1 MSVPRTQ
8 SKKRPLLDLIG
19 KAVAAIN
26 PDQRATSAIEFAIF
40 VPLLV
45 IGLLNTV
52 EVSRYYYQA
61 MEVENAA
68 QMGAQAAWKTCN
80 KNSLLPAMKYC
91 AGLVTAVQAAVQS
104 TSLGTNIA
112 LQAGFPSEAYF
123 CLDNVNALKSVGD
136 VTKVIKPIDCSAVGM
151 ATLKPADYVQINT
164 TFTYVPLFADLTIAR
179 NFPNP
184 LIKNAYMRLD

>member
-1 MSVPRTQ
+1 MHVSRTH
-8 SKKRPLLDLIG
+8 SKKGTLLKLFG
-19 KAVAAIN
+19 KHAAAIS
-26 PDQRATSAIEFAIF
+26 PDKQATSAIEFALF

-45 IGLLNTV
+45 VGLLNTV

-68 QMGAQAAWKTCN
+68 QMGAQTAWKTCN

-91 AGLVTAVQAAVQS
+91 PELVTAVQAAVQS
-104 TSLGTNIA
+104 TSLGSNIT

-123 CLDNVNALKSVGD
+123 CLDSGNALKSVGD
-136 VTKVIKPIDCSAVGM
+136 ATKVVEPKDCSAVGM
-151 ATLKPADYVQINT
+151 ATLKPADYIQINT
-164 TFTYVPLFADLTIAR
+164 TFTYVPLFADLTIVH

-184 LIKNAYMRLD
+184 LVKNAYMRLD